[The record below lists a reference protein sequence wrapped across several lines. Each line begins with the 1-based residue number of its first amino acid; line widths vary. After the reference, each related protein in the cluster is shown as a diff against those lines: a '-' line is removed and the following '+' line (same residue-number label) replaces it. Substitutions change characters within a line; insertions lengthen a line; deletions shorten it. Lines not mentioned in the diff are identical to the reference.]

1 MNQSILNKSRNDKF
15 LFLFGLPPAVKK
27 LALSETLMK
36 SDFNE
41 DKIELSVV
49 SMSVPDISIPS
60 ISLGYGGQTYK
71 TSSFSRPDYPALDIK
86 FFLDNGYHNYYIL
99 WKWLNLFNDS
109 KYSTSEIANTNTLPH
124 DPSVELIN
132 PFSEYIT
139 DLSILVLDE
148 YNNTLLK
155 FVYEDAFITNLGGI
169 NYSYQDGVE
178 IVGSA
183 SFGYNQFH
191 VEFQHNVNK
200 CSINCHDEL

>member
-1 MNQSILNKSRNDKF
+1 M
-15 LFLFGLPPAVKK
+15 
-27 LALSETLMK
+27 
-36 SDFNE
+36 
-41 DKIELSVV
+41 
-49 SMSVPDISIPS
+49 
-60 ISLGYGGQTYK
+60 
-71 TSSFSRPDYPALDIK
+71 
-86 FFLDNGYHNYYIL
+86 DNGYHNYYIL

-109 KYSTSEIANTNTLPH
+109 KYSTSDVTNVNNVPH
-124 DPSVELIN
+124 DPSFELNN

-148 YNNTLLK
+148 YNNKLLK

-191 VEFQHNVNK
+191 VEFQHNVNR
-200 CSINCHDEL
+200 CAVNCNDVL